1 MHPTAAAE
9 PMTHIAKTGIVGASS
24 LANLGTDFKSVPE
37 KIREQARSYNKGD
50 AF

>member
-1 MHPTAAAE
+1 MYPIAAAE

-24 LANLGTDFKSVPE
+24 LANDSRRPNTV
-37 KIREQARSYNKGD
+37 RERARSYNKGD